1 MPMSTEQNIAPPRWR
16 GNGIRARFGHFRW
29 LYGHADQWVR
39 LAARRVCYPCFIVT
53 VAQKCTVH
61 GTDRQ
66 TDRGITASLNAQFT
80 PPTRQDK
87 TSCLAWRCELA
98 FTGGR
103 RRHAVCKRNAA
114 DAVQRSVARVRLQG
128 QTARTMPSQLAT
140 SRRGAVMPSSSHC
153 CATVS
158 VCLEA
163 STRTWRRSV
172 KVRVK
177 VTRREGHKRQREG
190 GAR

>member
-1 MPMSTEQNIAPPRWR
+1 MGSTCSTAGLLSVFHSNRSAKMH
-16 GNGIRARFGHFRW
+16 RAWDR
-29 LYGHADQWVR
+29 Q
-39 LAARRVCYPCFIVT
+39 
-53 VAQKCTVH
+53 
-61 GTDRQ
+61 TDRQ

-103 RRHAVCKRNAA
+103 TRHAVCKRNAA
-114 DAVQRSVARVRLQG
+114 DAVQRSVARVCLQG

-163 STRTWRRSV
+163 STQTRRRSV

-177 VTRREGHKRQREG
+177 VTRRERGP
-190 GAR
+190 

>member
-1 MPMSTEQNIAPPRWR
+1 MGSTCSTAGLLSVFHSNRSAKMH
-16 GNGIRARFGHFRW
+16 RAW
-29 LYGHADQWVR
+29 
-39 LAARRVCYPCFIVT
+39 
-53 VAQKCTVH
+53 
-61 GTDRQ
+61 DRQ
-66 TDRGITASLNAQFT
+66 TDRQTEGSQHRLMPNSHR
-80 PPTRQDK
+80 PPDK

-163 STRTWRRSV
+163 STQTWRRSV

-177 VTRREGHKRQREG
+177 VTRREREGHKRQREG